1 MHTHAQIHCTHRALA
16 GLILFNSVAC
26 LKTKPSFAIAKQSST
41 RENQSTIT
49 TKVDTIINP
58 AITKNFT
65 FPNIILAA
73 AALWLLANMIP
84 LLKASLAL
92 GERDGNAK

>member
-1 MHTHAQIHCTHRALA
+1 MPKYTVPT
-16 GLILFNSVAC
+16 GLWLELGFLFNSVAC

-58 AITKNFT
+58 AITKTLT

-73 AALWLLANMIP
+73 AAP
-84 LLKASLAL
+84 LC
-92 GERDGNAK
+92 